1 MSAQDLRKLEE
12 QVYIVTGAASGI
24 GQAVAC
30 RIAAEGGGV
39 VLADID
45 ESGMHE
51 TTVAI
56 EKEGAVTTVV
66 LNRFAKRNAMNPL
79 MHREMTEVLSKVE
92 RDRELRV
99 LVLTGA
105 ACSLSSSTRGPRG
118 DC

>member
-1 MSAQDLRKLEE
+1 MGL
-12 QVYIVTGAASGI
+12 INF
-24 GQAVAC
+24 C
-30 RIAAEGGGV
+30 RRLTPSIGV
-39 VLADID
+39 VI
-45 ESGMHE
+45 SNYR
-51 TTVAI
+51 TVAI

-66 LNRFAKRNAMNPL
+66 LNRFEKRNAMNPL

-105 ACSLSSSTRGPRG
+105 SCSLSSSTRGPRG